1 MRSIAIHYLT
11 ETELGIKS
19 HENLPEFYSEA
30 DVPAG
35 IESIIVQSVISE
47 SIYFLGTVYLNTAN
61 GSISVKFCFSAY
73 ATGQIRT
80 GCNDKISIVCN
91 VESELYIDWK
101 LKIQLIY
108 FHVCIGIC
116 NVAFII
122 T

>member
-80 GCNDKISIVCN
+80 CL
-91 VESELYIDWK
+91 LYTSPSPRD
-101 LKIQLIY
+101 
-108 FHVCIGIC
+108 
-116 NVAFII
+116 
-122 T
+122 TR